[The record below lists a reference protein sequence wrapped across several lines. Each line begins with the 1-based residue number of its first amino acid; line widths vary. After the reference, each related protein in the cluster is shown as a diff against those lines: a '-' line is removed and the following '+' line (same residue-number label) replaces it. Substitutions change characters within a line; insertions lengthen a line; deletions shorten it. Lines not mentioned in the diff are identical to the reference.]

1 MDNNFNNQLN
11 ASPLNIW
18 NSQKQTKGVKDN
30 LNKFVLLYGSTRRS
44 RESAKDL
51 IKYINTNSE
60 ACVKIG
66 TDSDGGL
73 FFATKMTYTE
83 IYRIVD
89 HYDSDYIVVD
99 ITSIASVEVPAR
111 LDTKFHNE
119 LLKVCK
125 L

>member
-1 MDNNFNNQLN
+1 MDNIFNNQMN

-18 NSQKQTKGVKDN
+18 NSQKPTKGVKSKF
-30 LNKFVLLYGSTRRS
+30 NKFVLLYGSTRRS

-73 FFATKMTYTE
+73 FFVTKMTYDE
-83 IYRIVD
+83 VYRIVD
-89 HYDSDYIVVD
+89 HYDSEYIVLD

-111 LDTKFHNE
+111 LDTKLHDK
-119 LLKVCK
+119 LLKVCN

>member
-1 MDNNFNNQLN
+1 MDNIFNNRLN
-11 ASPLNIW
+11 TSPLNIW
-18 NSQKQTKGVKDN
+18 DSRRQTKGVNPKF
-30 LNKFVLLYGSTRRS
+30 NKFVLLYGSTRRS
-44 RESAKDL
+44 RESAKEL

-73 FFATKMTYTE
+73 FFVTKMTYDE

-111 LDTKFHNE
+111 LDTKLHDE

>member
-1 MDNNFNNQLN
+1 MDNFLNNQMN

-51 IKYINTNSE
+51 IEYINTNSE

-66 TDSDGGL
+66 TDFDGGL
-73 FFATKMTYTE
+73 FFATKMSYNE

-111 LDTKFHNE
+111 LDTKLHDE

>member
-1 MDNNFNNQLN
+1 MDNFLNNQMN

-44 RESAKDL
+44 RESAKEL

-73 FFATKMTYTE
+73 FFVTKMTYDE

-99 ITSIASVEVPAR
+99 ITSIGGVEVPAR
-111 LDTKFHNE
+111 LDTKLHDE
-119 LLKVCK
+119 LLKVCR